1 LKKVFHAQSAIIS
14 TENKIIVITLSFAK
28 PYNPIIYNKYPN
40 VYVKMVMLN
49 GNFEK
54 GSALVRV
61 NELHIVDDSLV
72 LLLKISDLPTIT
84 EKKQAIKRPAK
95 YIIPLRSWFRIDD
108 NVKKQTRINGDNLY
122 AV

>member
-1 LKKVFHAQSAIIS
+1 
-14 TENKIIVITLSFAK
+14 
-28 PYNPIIYNKYPN
+28 
-40 VYVKMVMLN
+40 MLN
-49 GNFEK
+49 GKFEK

-61 NELHIVDDSLV
+61 NELHIVDEPCEA

-84 EKKQAIKRPAK
+84 EIKQAIKRPAK

-108 NVKKQTRINGDNLY
+108 NVKKQTRIKGDNLY